1 MDNDLIKSDILKL
14 LIKLSKIKSIKFD
27 TLFANNEKID
37 SLDLLNLYSLLEK
50 KYKVKF
56 KSSELAKLSSIE
68 NIFKV
73 INKKKKDNKIEIEF
87 KKKIA
92 AIFETNIKKIEFHK
106 KISEFENFDSL
117 KILEI
122 ISFFSNAKKEINPNK
137 INDKTKFID
146 LYNFYNK

>member
-1 MDNDLIKSDILKL
+1 MKINLRKANALQ
-14 LIKLSKIKSIKFD
+14 LSVQDAIKSIKFD

-73 INKKKKDNKIEIEF
+73 INKKANE
-87 KKKIA
+87 KKKR
-92 AIFETNIKKIEFHK
+92 
-106 KISEFENFDSL
+106 
-117 KILEI
+117 
-122 ISFFSNAKKEINPNK
+122 
-137 INDKTKFID
+137 
-146 LYNFYNK
+146 

>member
-73 INKKKKDNKIEIEF
+73 INKKANEKKRRISKEIETM
-87 KKKIA
+87 KKM
-92 AIFETNIKKIEFHK
+92 FEI
-106 KISEFENFDSL
+106 
-117 KILEI
+117 
-122 ISFFSNAKKEINPNK
+122 
-137 INDKTKFID
+137 
-146 LYNFYNK
+146 

>member
-1 MDNDLIKSDILKL
+1 MDNDIIKSDILKL

-56 KSSELAKLSSIE
+56 KSSELGKLSSIE

-73 INKKKKDNKIEIEF
+73 INKKVNE
-87 KKKIA
+87 KKKR
-92 AIFETNIKKIEFHK
+92 K
-106 KISEFENFDSL
+106 
-117 KILEI
+117 
-122 ISFFSNAKKEINPNK
+122 
-137 INDKTKFID
+137 
-146 LYNFYNK
+146 